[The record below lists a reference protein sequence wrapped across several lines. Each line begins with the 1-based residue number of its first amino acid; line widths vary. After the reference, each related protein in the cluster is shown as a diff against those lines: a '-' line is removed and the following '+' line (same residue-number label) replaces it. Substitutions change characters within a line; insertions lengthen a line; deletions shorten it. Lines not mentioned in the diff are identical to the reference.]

1 MIPGEILFLV
11 ATAIFSATG
20 VLATSR
26 HSMDVLSLVI
36 VGVVTA
42 IGGGTIR
49 DLLLDVPVFWLR
61 APEYLYVAAAAAAAA
76 FFLERWIR
84 ETERLLL
91 YLDGIAMA
99 MFAALALNRVLAMGF
114 SPGVATVMGILTGVG
129 GGVIR
134 DVVTDGQTILLR
146 RELYITPILVGA
158 SVFYA
163 LRALTPLSPGTCTA
177 VMMALTAGL
186 RLGSLRFGWGF
197 PDWLVHDRPSRD

>member
-76 FFLERWIR
+76 FFFERWIR

-134 DVVTDGQTILLR
+134 DVVTDGPTILLR

-163 LRALTPLSPGTCTA
+163 LRALTPLEPGTCTA

-197 PDWLVHDRPSRD
+197 PDWLVYDRPTRN